1 MEINTIN
8 KNATTNGTDEPRGK
22 LIFNPVIAREL
33 IRAGFRVIDL
43 KQNRQHP
50 EQSVV
55 VIEDSLEMRDKMQEI
70 IKKRRAARKARTEAE
85 TEKEPIL
92 QED

>member
-8 KNATTNGTDEPRGK
+8 KTTSETEENLSKLVFNAA
-22 LIFNPVIAREL
+22 IAKSLLEDYGHQ
-33 IRAGFRVIDL
+33 IIGL
-43 KQNRQHP
+43 KANRSDP
-50 EQSVV
+50 ARSVFV
-55 VIEDSLEMRDKMQEI
+55 FKETVKFHRDMQEI

>member
-8 KNATTNGTDEPRGK
+8 KAVNAEEEEMFK
-22 LIFNPVIAREL
+22 LVFNAAIAKSLLEDYGHPIVGLKANRSDPARSVFVFRETVK
-33 IRAGFRVIDL
+33 F
-43 KQNRQHP
+43 H
-50 EQSVV
+50 
-55 VIEDSLEMRDKMQEI
+55 RDMQEI

>member
-8 KNATTNGTDEPRGK
+8 KTASETEENVSKLVFNAAVAKGLVEDYGHRIIGLKANRNDPKMT
-22 LIFNPVIAREL
+22 IFVFA
-33 IRAGFRVIDL
+33 
-43 KQNRQHP
+43 
-50 EQSVV
+50 
-55 VIEDSLEMRDKMQEI
+55 DSLKFRDDMQKV